1 MRGRYQQK
9 DLFGIVRLPQQDNAK
24 PKRSRM
30 KRSRKSVRTKA
41 TAIPELRF
49 EDQRL
54 TSFAG
59 LVVIQRFF
67 QVIFFKTRLQKCF
80 RHLSQ
85 GKIFDRA
92 TIFTITR
99 CITRDRHREENYPW
113 DRCRRMSSQQ
123 LKPTLTSCFPAYLS
137 STGRTDS
144 LLQLGNLHLPRVD
157 SLCSVPLPLRT

>member
-1 MRGRYQQK
+1 
-9 DLFGIVRLPQQDNAK
+9 
-24 PKRSRM
+24 M

-67 QVIFFKTRLQKCF
+67 QFISFKTRLQKCF

-85 GKIFDRA
+85 GKIFDRT
-92 TIFTITR
+92 TIFKQLVIHVLLGFR
-99 CITRDRHREENYPW
+99 ELRDAAHY
-113 DRCRRMSSQQ
+113 RRGSVGAARPGAQAS
-123 LKPTLTSCFPAYLS
+123 P
-137 STGRTDS
+137 GRGHD
-144 LLQLGNLHLPRVD
+144 
-157 SLCSVPLPLRT
+157 